1 MWIQG
6 KSIRHLSATQVLVAQ
21 VVQAKVSRR
30 AEPCRHD
37 EKVLRFQN
45 VRGKCQD
52 QCEFAWCRTTGKN
65 WRAWRRNVVH
75 SLKCLNQHDNTGFA
89 WSQPSL
95 VQMQTCRPRSGCKW
109 NPWICYSYSTS
120 LFLEPTNVCSPGL
133 RDGFES
139 KKKQKIFVGTNE
151 QRWATRQTC
160 AQLNSFCGSCLNLI
174 PTSCS
179 APWTDWSTECPAI
192 PEGSQLWLLKTSSTP
207 ASKAA

>member
-120 LFLEPTNVCSPGL
+120 LFLEPTNVCSPGP

-139 KKKQKIFVGTNE
+139 KKTENICGNKWTKVGNSSNMRTTQFILRVLPQFDSNIL
-151 QRWATRQTC
+151 QC
-160 AQLNSFCGSCLNLI
+160 ALNWLI
-174 PTSCS
+174 HWMPSH
-179 APWTDWSTECPAI
+179 PWGFTAMTTKD
-192 PEGSQLWLLKTSSTP
+192 LLHPSI
-207 ASKAA
+207 